1 MAELTL
7 RHAIKLAAEKQAV
20 NPSIFRSLAAPVTK
34 TVKPGMTALR
44 APLQRTARVSGVGA
58 DLASITPNPITKQ
71 APTLFGGKLYERAVA
86 GDSAAKAKWEAM
98 VPIVQRR
105 NVALSGADGI
115 GPRGDAVAQVAASA
129 PRGVFGRY
137 YPNHDMAV
145 SNYPRGTQTGRE
157 TMRHE
162 LMHGVQTYTTDGP
175 LQSFPGLIK
184 YLNNAKS
191 PWARAGGS
199 MLAEVNSNAAMARS
213 SNPLQQIRQGIGFL
227 TSPVDA
233 TAYAL
238 SHRNTPFGRQY
249 ALLHGGA
256 SAAALTGATAAAGH
270 GVGSAA
276 AAIAGRPAQQ
286 PTQTP
291 VP

>member
-20 NPSIFRSLAAPVTK
+20 NPSIFRSLAAPVSK
-34 TVKPGMTALR
+34 TMKPGMTALR
-44 APLQRTARVSGVGA
+44 APLQRTARISGVGA
-58 DLASITPNPITKQ
+58 DLASITPNPITKP
-71 APTLFGGKLYERAVA
+71 APTLFGTKLYDRALT
-86 GDSAAKAKWEAM
+86 GDSAAKAKWDAM

-105 NVALSGADGI
+105 NVALNAADGI
-115 GPRGDAVAQVAASA
+115 GERGNIVAQAADPAS
-129 PRGVFGRY
+129 GSLGLY
-137 YPNHDMAV
+137 HSDHDMAV
-145 SNYPRGTQTGRE
+145 STYPRNTRQGRE
-157 TMRHE
+157 IMRHE
-162 LMHGVQTYTTDGP
+162 LMHGVQANTADGP

-191 PWARAGGS
+191 PWAQASGS

-213 SNPLQQIRQGIGFL
+213 SNPLQQIRRGVNFL
-227 TSPVDA
+227 TSPVNA
-233 TAYAL
+233 TAYYL
-238 SHRNTPFGRQY
+238 NYKNTPIGRQY

-256 SAAALTGATAAAGH
+256 SAAALTGATAAASH

-276 AAIAGRPAQQ
+276 AAIAGRPARQ
-286 PTQTP
+286 PTQKP

>member
-20 NPSIFRSLAAPVTK
+20 NPSIFRKLVSPAAK
-34 TVKPGMTALR
+34 TMKPGMTALR

-58 DLASITPNPITKQ
+58 DSASITPNPITKPS
-71 APTLFGGKLYERAVA
+71 PTLFGGKLYDRAVA
-86 GDSAAKAKWEAM
+86 GDAAAKAKWEAM

-105 NVALSGADGI
+105 NVALTGAEGI
-115 GPRGDAVAQVAASA
+115 GQRGEAVAQVAAGA
-129 PRGVFGRY
+129 PTGTVGRY
-137 YPNHDMAV
+137 YPNYNMAV
-145 SNYPRGTQTGRE
+145 SNYPRGTRTGRE

-162 LMHGVQTYTTDGP
+162 LMHGVQANTADGP

-191 PWARAGGS
+191 PWAQAGGA
-199 MLAEVNSNAAMARS
+199 MLGEVNSNAAMARS
-213 SNPLQQIRQGIGFL
+213 SNPLQQIRHGVGFL
-227 TSPVDA
+227 TSPADA
-233 TAYAL
+233 AAYAL
-238 SHRNTPFGRQY
+238 VHKNKPFGRQY
-249 ALLHGGA
+249 AALHGGA
-256 SAAALTGATAAAGH
+256 SAAALTGATAAANY

-276 AAIAGRPAQQ
+276 NAINGSPAQQ